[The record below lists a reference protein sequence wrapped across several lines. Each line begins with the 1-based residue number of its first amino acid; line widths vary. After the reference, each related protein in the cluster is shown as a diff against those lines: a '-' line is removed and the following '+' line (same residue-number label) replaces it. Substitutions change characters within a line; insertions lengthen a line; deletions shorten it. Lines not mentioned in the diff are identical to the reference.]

1 VNSCT
6 RKQRS
11 PAPRTTEDTKPRIT
25 SPALFSAQFRVIPP
39 VRLRIAKDRAAAET
53 LHQASG
59 REPEIEVQVTAVG
72 VHRASHSEP
81 LGRGVHRSGGVP
93 PLLCRQPRRGGSAA
107 CAKENASKIVLP
119 RVRHNPSLNHRTPNG
134 RLSWPGLGYAVHF
147 PSPGQAILPQG
158 SG

>member
-6 RKQRS
+6 RKQRT
-11 PAPRTTEDTKPRIT
+11 PAPRTSEPTEPRIT
-25 SPALFSAQFRVIPP
+25 SPARFSAQLRVIPP

-59 REPEIEVQVTAVG
+59 REPEVNAQVTAVG
-72 VHRASHSEP
+72 VHRASHGEP

-93 PLLCRQPRRGGSAA
+93 PLLCRQPRRGGFCGVPAEMPEFPPSA
-107 CAKENASKIVLP
+107 

-147 PSPGQAILPQG
+147 PSPGQAILPPG

>member
-1 VNSCT
+1 MNSCT

-11 PAPRTTEDTKPRIT
+11 LTTPTSEKTKPRIE
-25 SPALFSAQFRVIPP
+25 SSARFGAQIRANLP
-39 VRLRIAKDRAAAET
+39 VRLRVAKDRVAAKA

-59 REPEIEVQVTAVG
+59 CKNEVKVEVTAVG